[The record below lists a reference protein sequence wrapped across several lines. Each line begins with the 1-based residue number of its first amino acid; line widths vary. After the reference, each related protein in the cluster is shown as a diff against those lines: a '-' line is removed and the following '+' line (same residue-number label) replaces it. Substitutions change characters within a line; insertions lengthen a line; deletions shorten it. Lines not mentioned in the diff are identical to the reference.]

1 MLAEY
6 SNVTVLQWY
15 LQKSKQFLH
24 SSENGNTAMQLNV
37 DAVDGRGYTAL
48 FVACWRGNTE
58 GRAACAQLL
67 IDEGADVNFKTEKL

>member
-1 MLAEY
+1 
-6 SNVTVLQWY
+6 
-15 LQKSKQFLH
+15 
-24 SSENGNTAMQLNV
+24 MQLNV

-67 IDEGADVNFKTEKL
+67 IDEGADVNFKTEKLWMTGMHWACCHGDRALVELLLKHDAK